1 MCRSPIFENGF
12 EKGFENGFENVFE
25 NGFENVFEEVFQIE
39 EEIEEEVEKGFGN
52 ASIKKTIKIKEV
64 YKAILIDEFNLSFTF
79 II

>member
-1 MCRSPIFENGF
+1 MCRGPIFENGF
-12 EKGFENGFENVFE
+12 EKGFE